1 MLAIK
6 FNLLTGGYHATTWGR
21 RANDE
26 AAAEW
31 PPSPWRIVRA
41 LTAVWKQILP
51 DLPESEVSPIIEK
64 LASERP
70 KFHLPPADVAH
81 SRHYMP
87 LGETKREEKTR
98 LRKET
103 VKLFFDIF
111 VSVKKNA
118 PLYVVWDG
126 VEIDERQ
133 RETLSALLAALP
145 YLGRAERRPQFRS
158 RRNDADSQTRRRRDG
173 G

>member
-6 FNLLTGGYHATTWGR
+6 FKFLAGGYHASTWGR

-41 LTAVWKQILP
+41 LTAVWKQFLP
-51 DLPESEVSPIIEK
+51 DLSESEVSPIIEK

-70 KFHLPPADVAH
+70 KFHLPPAAVAH

-98 LRKET
+98 LRGCLISPKRVVYEACESPQIRFRQ
-103 VKLFFDIF
+103 VKGEPTWLFD
-111 VSVKKNA
+111 
-118 PLYVVWDG
+118 D
-126 VEIDERQ
+126 D
-133 RETLSALLAALP
+133 LSALRTL
-145 YLGRAERRPQFRS
+145 RARRPRS
-158 RRNDADSQTRRRRDG
+158 QRPLSNTL
-173 G
+173 

>member
-6 FNLLTGGYHATTWGR
+6 FNLLTGGYHASTWGR

-41 LTAVWKQILP
+41 LTAVWSQFLP

-70 KFHLPPADVAH
+70 KFHLPPATVAH

-126 VEIDERQ
+126 MEIDESQ
-133 RETLSALLAALP
+133 NEALAALLAAMP

-158 RRNDADSQTRRRRDG
+158 RRNEADSQTRRRDG